1 MGANSTLRVWEETRE
16 VRIALESAEEE
27 PQAWKGTGA
36 FYGPQKGVGH
46 VSFMWYDY
54 SLVHKPPPTRC
65 ACLCHVAPGMTPC
78 QKLYR

>member
-1 MGANSTLRVWEETRE
+1 MGANSTLRVWEGTSE
-16 VRIALESAEEE
+16 VRIALESTEEE

-36 FYGPQKGVGH
+36 LSGPQKGVGH

-65 ACLCHVAPGMTPC
+65 AYLCHVAPGMTPC